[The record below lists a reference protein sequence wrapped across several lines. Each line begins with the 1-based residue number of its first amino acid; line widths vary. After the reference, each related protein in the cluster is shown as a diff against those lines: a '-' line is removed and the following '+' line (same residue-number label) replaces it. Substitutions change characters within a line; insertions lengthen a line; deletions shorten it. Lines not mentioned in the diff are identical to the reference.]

1 MPMAQQ
7 KQSPA
12 LCTQHCAQ
20 QTASTQDVRLPNVP
34 PTLLPALLPAPP
46 LVQVLPASG
55 AGHAPGF
62 AWRLSGIP
70 PALRFRV
77 LLI

>member
-1 MPMAQQ
+1 
-7 KQSPA
+7 
-12 LCTQHCAQ
+12 
-20 QTASTQDVRLPNVP
+20 
-34 PTLLPALLPAPP
+34 LPALLPI
-46 LVQVLPASG
+46 PALLAAAALS
-55 AGHAPGF
+55 HAAHEHAT